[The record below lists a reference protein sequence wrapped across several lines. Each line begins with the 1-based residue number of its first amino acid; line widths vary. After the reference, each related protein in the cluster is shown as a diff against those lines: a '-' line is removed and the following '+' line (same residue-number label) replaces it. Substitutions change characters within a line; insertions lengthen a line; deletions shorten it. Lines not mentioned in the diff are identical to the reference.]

1 MTPTH
6 RLAKLCDAP
15 FPALSEQVPRYDAG
29 RFIQKLRGKLVSK
42 AGSRTYFDWR
52 LLGREA
58 GTCFNSVPSRVSF
71 LHGPIDVVY
80 VPKERKKRERRR
92 HEDDGGEEEEVEQID
107 QKKSKSDADKLS
119 AVERNITIVN
129 TVLNKKT
136 NEASKRSLEAFE
148 ADAKAANLDE
158 NEMRRKRRHVEKEG
172 PFVDA
177 VQHLFNPKSF
187 TQTVENIFHFSFL
200 VKKGTA
206 AIHLRDEDE
215 AEKYGGMPGP
225 VVRAFPKGTTPCP
238 RQSIVALNMQVCLFH
253 QCIAPRPKPRH
264 RTACISHSFP
274 LFSSCSFS
282 VPP

>member
-1 MTPTH
+1 M
-6 RLAKLCDAP
+6 
-15 FPALSEQVPRYDAG
+15 
-29 RFIQKLRGKLVSK
+29 
-42 AGSRTYFDWR
+42 RTYFDWR

-92 HEDDGGEEEEVEQID
+92 NEDDGGEEEEVEQID

-253 QCIAPRPKPRH
+253 QCIAP
-264 RTACISHSFP
+264 
-274 LFSSCSFS
+274 
-282 VPP
+282 